1 MLNNYTLKCV
11 AIIGLFL
18 ATISRYNYSALS
30 IVPYLDIY
38 STAFLYVL
46 MVVYFLVPHVAIVT
60 SVVCAML
67 FTIVSMVCPQPVTTD
82 THDKLVMRAY
92 HTNNSE

>member
-1 MLNNYTLKCV
+1 
-11 AIIGLFL
+11 
-18 ATISRYNYSALS
+18 
-30 IVPYLDIY
+30 
-38 STAFLYVL
+38 

-67 FTIVSMVCPQPVTTD
+67 FTIVSMVCPHHQFIMRVRGDWLVVLVTIATYICD
-82 THDKLVMRAY
+82 SMCTHDKLVMRAY